1 MIEQRIQIID
11 EMISKQD
18 EAYKEAND
26 EYHRTLGTANTT
38 FCKAIE
44 KHFEEVLST
53 DDTLSLEAEL
63 DWRNLFV
70 SVRTRRPEDERD
82 TPIIHLTF
90 ESKDSECWLD
100 LSGEFIDASLKLVN
114 NSESSEI
121 DFGLYRLIIIG
132 EMAKVL
138 TLKKDIIIEELNE
151 ILSYWIEPLH
161 GCDKARDTIRD
172 NRGALKSE
180 RNKALLDEAKKLLY
194 NEGLKFSLDK
204 KGSFEINRYEVIRH
218 IRYVR
223 IVELSK
229 SGKTATVEVQQE
241 LGWNNE
247 LTQTTYEKVR
257 VANLECL
264 HWQYRD
270 YVLEPQLED
279 WELV

>member
-18 EAYKEAND
+18 EAYKEASD
-26 EYHRTLGTANTT
+26 EYHRTLETANTT
-38 FCKAIE
+38 FCKSLE

-53 DDTLSLEAEL
+53 DDTLSLEVEL
-63 DWRNLFV
+63 DWRSLFV
-70 SVRTRRPEDERD
+70 SVRTKRPEDERD
-82 TPIIHLTF
+82 TPIIYLTF
-90 ESKDSECWLD
+90 ESESEFWLD
-100 LSGEFIDASLKLVN
+100 LSGQFINASLKLVD
-114 NSESSEI
+114 NSGSSEV

-138 TLKKDIIIEELNE
+138 TLKKDIILEELNE
-151 ILSYWIEPLH
+151 ILSYWIKPLQD
-161 GCDKARDTIRD
+161 CDKARDDIRG
-172 NRGALKSE
+172 NRGALKDE
-180 RNKALLDEAKKLLY
+180 RNRALLDEAEELLH
-194 NEGLKFSLDK
+194 NEGLTFSLDK
-204 KGSFEINRYEVIRH
+204 KGSFEINRDEVIRH
-218 IRYVR
+218 IRHVR

-229 SGKTATVEVQQE
+229 SGKTATVEVKQE

-247 LTQTTYEKVR
+247 LTQTTYKKVR

>member
-1 MIEQRIQIID
+1 MIEQKIQIID

-18 EAYKEAND
+18 EAYKEASE
-26 EYHRTLGTANTT
+26 EYYRTLETANTT

-63 DWRNLFV
+63 DWRSLFV

-90 ESKDSECWLD
+90 ESESEYWLD
-100 LSGEFIDASLKLVN
+100 LSGQFINASLELVN
-114 NSESSEI
+114 NSGSSEV

-138 TLKKDIIIEELNE
+138 TLKKDGILEELNK
-151 ILSYWIEPLH
+151 ILSYWIEPLQKY
-161 GCDKARDTIRD
+161 DKARDTIRD
-172 NRGALKSE
+172 NHGALKSE
-180 RNKALLDEAKKLLY
+180 RNQALLDEAKKLLH

-204 KGSFEINRYEVIRH
+204 KGSFEINRDEVVRH
-218 IRYVR
+218 IRHVR

-247 LTQTTYEKVR
+247 LTQTTYKKVR

>member
-11 EMISKQD
+11 EMISKQ
-18 EAYKEAND
+18 EKAYGYCNETYRQVLNDANIAFGRVLV
-26 EYHRTLGTANTT
+26 E
-38 FCKAIE
+38 
-44 KHFEEVLST
+44 HFKEVLST
-53 DDTLSLEAEL
+53 DDTLCLEAEL
-63 DWRNLFV
+63 DWRSLFV
-70 SVRTRRPEDERD
+70 SVQTRRPEDEKYI
-82 TPIIHLTF
+82 PIIHLTF
-90 ESKDSECWLD
+90 ESKSEYWLD
-100 LSGEFIDASLKLVN
+100 LSGKFINASLKLAG
-114 NSESSEI
+114 NSKSSEV

-138 TLKKDIIIEELNE
+138 TLKKDIILEELNKV
-151 ILSYWIEPLH
+151 LSHRIDTLQK
-161 GCDKARDTIRD
+161 CDDARDAERD
-172 NRGALKSE
+172 KHGALKRE
-180 RNKALLDEAKKLLY
+180 RNQALLDEADKLLY

-204 KGSFEINRYEVIRH
+204 KGSFEINRDLVIRH

-229 SGKTATVEVQQE
+229 SGKTATVEVKQE

-247 LTQTTYEKVR
+247 LTQTTYKKVR

>member
-1 MIEQRIQIID
+1 MIEQKIQIID
-11 EMISKQD
+11 EMISKQQK
-18 EAYKEAND
+18 AYEYCNETYRQALNDANIAFGRVLV
-26 EYHRTLGTANTT
+26 E
-38 FCKAIE
+38 
-44 KHFEEVLST
+44 HFREVLST
-53 DDTLSLEAEL
+53 DDTLCIEVEL
-63 DWRNLFV
+63 DWRSLFV
-70 SVRTRRPEDERD
+70 SVQTSRPEDERD

-90 ESKDSECWLD
+90 ESESEYWLD
-100 LSGEFIDASLKLVN
+100 LSGEFINASLKLAN
-114 NSESSEI
+114 NSESSEV

-138 TLKKDIIIEELNE
+138 TLKKDIILEELNKV
-151 ILSYWIEPLH
+151 LSHRIDTLKK
-161 GCDKARDTIRD
+161 CDDARDAERAKH
-172 NRGALKSE
+172 GALKSE
-180 RNKALLDEAKKLLY
+180 RNQALLDEAERLLH

-204 KGSFEINRYEVIRH
+204 KGSFEINRDEVVRH

-247 LTQTTYEKVR
+247 LTQTTYKKVR